1 MVRSTSHS
9 IQFIEKIKE
18 IHTLKKQ
25 GGKTDN
31 CAVDKNETETKKQT
45 EKIYLRFSHGCS
57 L

>member
-1 MVRSTSHS
+1 MVRSTSLP

-18 IHTLKKQ
+18 IYTLKKQ

-31 CAVDKNETETKKQT
+31 CAVDKNETETKKT

>member
-1 MVRSTSHS
+1 MVHSTSIP

-31 CAVDKNETETKKQT
+31 CAVDKNETETKKT
-45 EKIYLRFSHGCS
+45 N
-57 L
+57 